1 MNGGLQ
7 GEKARPAAGG
17 KRQALGLH
25 REEPH
30 PVNLDSY
37 LPELQ
42 ERNQCHRLLT
52 GNGLK
57 RQGTGPAVCRRGRL
71 REGGEKSVA
80 Q

>member
-1 MNGGLQ
+1 M
-7 GEKARPAAGG
+7 
-17 KRQALGLH
+17 
-25 REEPH
+25 
-30 PVNLDSY
+30 NLDSY

-80 Q
+80 KRLRQRCPTRLICSVLSV